1 VDDGRE
7 GVRGRR
13 LVALLLGALILA
25 TSLGASPA
33 ARADVTLFAAASL
46 GEVITELADLWAAQG
61 EPPLRL
67 SFAASSTLARQ
78 IEHGAPADLFLS
90 ANLEWMDRLEGEDL
104 VRGEGCRVLARN
116 RLVLVAPAD
125 TATGAGDATTLLAD
139 LAPDAR
145 IAMGDPAHVPAGRY
159 GAAAL
164 RALGQHDVL
173 ARAARAADVR
183 AALALVARG
192 EAPLG
197 IVYATD
203 ARLTDRVR
211 VVAEFPA
218 DAHPPIVY
226 PAAPTRE
233 GDGEAARVLAFLA
246 SPAARAVWD
255 RHGFGAP

>member
-1 VDDGRE
+1 MA
-7 GVRGRR
+7 RR
-13 LVALLLGALILA
+13 LPARRLLARLLGALILA
-25 TSLGASPA
+25 AGLTALPA
-33 ARADVTLFAAASL
+33 ARAEVTLFAAASL
-46 GEVITELADLWAAQG
+46 GDVITELAEAWAARG
-61 EPPLRL
+61 EAPLRL

-78 IEHGAPADLFLS
+78 IEHGAPADLFIS
-90 ANLEWMDRLEGEDL
+90 ANVEWMDRLARAGL
-104 VRGEGCRVLARN
+104 VDGAGRRVLAVN

-125 TATGAGDATTLLAD
+125 APVNGADAAAALAG
-139 LAPDAR
+139 LSPDAR
-145 IAMGDPAHVPAGRY
+145 IALGDPDHVPAGRY

-164 RALGQHDVL
+164 AALGQEALL

-211 VVAEFPA
+211 LVAEFPA
-218 DAHPPIVY
+218 HAHPPIVY
-226 PAAPTRE
+226 PAAVSGANRA
-233 GDGEAARVLAFLA
+233 EAERVLAFLA
-246 SPAARAVWD
+246 SPAARPVWD